1 MVSETQDKVG
11 SSVAT
16 QANRG
21 SLQKMNLGS
30 LLVGQLDQAINWCND
45 TAFKKPE
52 CKPWVDLPTTDATI
66 IHQSTSSEPI
76 PAEEAKTE
84 EEVPGAAAVSEPTTT
99 DVPEVVVA
107 DIVSES
113 DPTTESIVASKP
125 AVTNELEQDETPAV
139 VVEAKVENE
148 VETAQG
154 VISIANQPPIDAK
167 VDSTLD
173 SDVNASMTQK
183 PSLPE
188 PPAVRTTIEV
198 ASTRERTSTAPTE
211 VKNPSKEKE
220 LDEAPSK
227 PVPTQSAPTQSAPTQ
242 SAPTQSAPTIA
253 LSKESTT
260 VVKNLDST
268 PPPQKSRAFDKPA
281 LPSSVRPVSAGQHS
295 QEDYLLQLER
305 LVVELNMELA
315 SARGEQE
322 AIDPLEQMANRIIAL
337 NLENLA
343 LREKLQ
349 RTNQ

>member
-1 MVSETQDKVG
+1 MVSETQDKAG

-16 QANRG
+16 NANRG

-30 LLVGQLDQAINWCND
+30 LLVGQLGQAINWCND

-52 CKPWVDLPTTDATI
+52 CKPWVDLPTTDGTNIDHSTI
-66 IHQSTSSEPI
+66 PEPI
-76 PAEEAKTE
+76 PAEEAKPT
-84 EEVPGAAAVSEPTTT
+84 EEVPVAVAVSEPTTT
-99 DVPEVVVA
+99 EVSEVIVA

-113 DPTTESIVASKP
+113 DPTTESIVASEP
-125 AVTNELEQDETPAV
+125 VATNEIDQDETPV
-139 VVEAKVENE
+139 VVVDAKVENDL
-148 VETAQG
+148 ETAQE
-154 VISIANQPPIDAK
+154 VISVANPLPIDAK
-167 VDSTLD
+167 VEIPLD
-173 SDVNASMTQK
+173 SVGNAAMTQM

-188 PPAVRTTIEV
+188 PPVERTTIEV
-198 ASTRERTSTAPTE
+198 APTRQRPSTTPAE
-211 VKNPSKEKE
+211 VKKLSKEKE
-220 LDEAPSK
+220 REDAPSN
-227 PVPTQSAPTQSAPTQ
+227 SAPTQSAPTQ
-242 SAPTQSAPTIA
+242 SAPTNAVSN
-253 LSKESTT
+253 ENTT

-268 PPPQKSRAFDKPA
+268 PPPRIAKVFDKPT

>member
-1 MVSETQDKVG
+1 MVSETQDKAG
-11 SSVAT
+11 ASVAT
-16 QANRG
+16 HATRG

-30 LLVGQLDQAINWCND
+30 LLVGQLGQAINWCND

-66 IHQSTSSEPI
+66 IDHSTIPEPI
-76 PAEEAKTE
+76 PAEEAKPT
-84 EEVPGAAAVSEPTTT
+84 EEVPVAVTVSEPTTT
-99 DVPEVVVA
+99 EVSEVVVA

-113 DPTTESIVASKP
+113 DPTTESIVVSEPVA
-125 AVTNELEQDETPAV
+125 TNEIDQDETPV
-139 VVEAKVENE
+139 VVVDAKVENDL
-148 VETAQG
+148 ETAQE
-154 VISIANQPPIDAK
+154 VISVANPLPIDAK
-167 VDSTLD
+167 VEIPLD
-173 SDVNASMTQK
+173 SVGNAAMTQM

-188 PPAVRTTIEV
+188 PPVERTTIEV
-198 ASTRERTSTAPTE
+198 APSRQRPSTTPAE
-211 VKNPSKEKE
+211 VKKLSKEKE
-220 LDEAPSK
+220 REEAPSN
-227 PVPTQSAPTQSAPTQ
+227 SAPTQSA
-242 SAPTQSAPTIA
+242 STIA
-253 LSKESTT
+253 VSNENTT

-268 PPPQKSRAFDKPA
+268 PPPRIAKAFDKPT